1 MRLFVTVNTARAS
14 HSPSVVKG
22 TSTFCRVRGDD
33 NEFQLSDQFQRVHA
47 DYRLCGSA
55 ARRRCRRSH
64 GKALSTAASRSG
76 RQGPKSPMRTERAY
90 VADDRSLSVRSC
102 FIKAKRLRPTLGKVL
117 TWPRQVWEAGNDFRD
132 RQFGLLGRWCSLCGW
147 LPLRG
152 VGLVYV
158 TQHHVSL
165 SEDGQDF
172 SPFGGVEPNP

>member
-1 MRLFVTVNTARAS
+1 
-14 HSPSVVKG
+14 
-22 TSTFCRVRGDD
+22 
-33 NEFQLSDQFQRVHA
+33 
-47 DYRLCGSA
+47 
-55 ARRRCRRSH
+55 
-64 GKALSTAASRSG
+64 
-76 RQGPKSPMRTERAY
+76 MRTERAY
-90 VADDRSLSVRSC
+90 VADDRSLSVRQVLPS
-102 FIKAKRLRPTLGKVL
+102 FKAKRLRPTLGKVL

-132 RQFGLLGRWCSLCGW
+132 RQFGLLGRWCSLCGR

>member
-1 MRLFVTVNTARAS
+1 MS
-14 HSPSVVKG
+14 Q
-22 TSTFCRVRGDD
+22 TSALKI
-33 NEFQLSDQFQRVHA
+33 LSGWVA
-47 DYRLCGSA
+47 
-55 ARRRCRRSH
+55 
-64 GKALSTAASRSG
+64 AASVQKFGGWQGAG
-76 RQGPKSPMRTERAY
+76 RG
-90 VADDRSLSVRSC
+90 LS
-102 FIKAKRLRPTLGKVL
+102 IGKVL
-117 TWPRQVWEAGNDFRD
+117 TWPRQVWGAGNDFRD